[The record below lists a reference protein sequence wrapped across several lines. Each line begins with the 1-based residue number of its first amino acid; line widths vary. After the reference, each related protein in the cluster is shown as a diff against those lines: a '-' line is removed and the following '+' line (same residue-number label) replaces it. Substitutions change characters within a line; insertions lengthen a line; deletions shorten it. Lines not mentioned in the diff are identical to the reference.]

1 MGRSERGRAPIK
13 EQDFRRVKEEIVH
26 EMPE

>member
-1 MGRSERGRAPIK
+1 MGRSERGKAQIE
-13 EQDFRRVKEEIVH
+13 EQDFPKVMGEIVH

>member
-1 MGRSERGRAPIK
+1 MGRSERGRAQIE
-13 EQDFRRVKEEIVH
+13 EQDFSRVTEEIVH